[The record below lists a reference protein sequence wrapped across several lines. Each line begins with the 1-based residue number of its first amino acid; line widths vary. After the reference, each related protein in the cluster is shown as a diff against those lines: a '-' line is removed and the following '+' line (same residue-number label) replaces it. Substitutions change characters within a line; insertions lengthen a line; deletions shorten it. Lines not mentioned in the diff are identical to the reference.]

1 MMIVQAMLPIVVMV
15 GVKDGIVVLN
25 LVLPMEIVGGVC
37 IVVVMVVLP
46 SVVMMVVLTHPVM
59 VLVVV
64 MVIVMVDVV
73 VVVSVLVIVLVR
85 PTHQTLVPMVMVT
98 AITQFMERVV
108 VMMDF
113 VDPVPNRVMKILTV
127 MYMRVNVVWMG
138 LVRTATIAAEQSYVR
153 LVKNVFAL
161 GMEKKEF
168 MIVNG

>member
-1 MMIVQAMLPIVVMV
+1 MLPIVVMV
-15 GVKDGIVVLN
+15 CVGDGIVVLN
-25 LVLPMEIVGGVC
+25 LVIPMEIVDGVG
-37 IVVVMVVLP
+37 IVVMVVVLP

-64 MVIVMVDVV
+64 MMIVMVDVV
-73 VVVSVLVIVLVR
+73 VPVRVLVIVLVH
-85 PTHQTLVPMVMVT
+85 PNHQTNVT
-98 AITQFMERVV
+98 KPTGMMTAGTQFMERVV

-113 VDPVPNRVMKILTV
+113 VDPVPNRVVKILTV

-168 MIVNG
+168 MIVTG